1 MGKRIQKRREARTN
15 GGFALW
21 FVLILLLLCALGLT
35 ALASGGSNSSDAV
48 QTFAPQGDVRISEV
62 MTANASTL
70 SLSDG
75 SWPDWIELHNEGGKA
90 VSLSGWSL
98 MPENEPKKLYCFSS
112 DAVIPAGGYL
122 VVYCDGGRSVSG
134 ELHARFSLAA
144 SGVAVTRHAERADA
158 AG

>member
-1 MGKRIQKRREARTN
+1 MGKRIQKRRGARTN

-75 SWPDWIELHNEGGKA
+75 S
-90 VSLSGWSL
+90 S
-98 MPENEPKKLYCFSS
+98 ENKS
-112 DAVIPAGGYL
+112 
-122 VVYCDGGRSVSG
+122 
-134 ELHARFSLAA
+134 
-144 SGVAVTRHAERADA
+144 
-158 AG
+158 